1 MNLLPNSASV
11 EPTLAGR
18 RRCEVTG
25 MAENTSRVL
34 VYREGDVLH
43 ARLMGPVDRETTA
56 FFQQR
61 LEGVTRDECSTL
73 ALDLG
78 AAEYLDSDGVRWLQ
92 RLHNGLRD
100 RRIELRLLFPEGSR
114 LERVLNLLGLA
125 EAFTIDHYPADATGS
140 DRQVPIQG

>member
-1 MNLLPNSASV
+1 MNVLPDGTEVETASS
-11 EPTLAGR
+11 GR

-25 MAENTSRVL
+25 MAELSARVL
-34 VYREGDVLH
+34 AYREGTVLH
-43 ARLMGPVDRETTA
+43 TRLLGPLDRETTP

-92 RLHNGLRD
+92 RLHTGLRE

-114 LERVLNLLGLA
+114 LERVLKLLGLA
-125 EAFTIDHYPADATGS
+125 EAFTIDHYPADEAGS
-140 DRQVPIQG
+140 ERTSSPRK